1 MTINSKRKILKK
13 YTGRGGTGSGAVSA
27 FNRSGDTTRQT
38 INKLNFGPTSG
49 IKDSINGV
57 SSGIKG
63 GSKGSGNSLT
73 AEAFKQ
79 TFFHPAALPLG
90 NKRAPQNLPKPT
102 DSNFLKRLIP
112 KK

>member
-1 MTINSKRKILKK
+1 MKTKRDILKK
-13 YTGRGGTGSGAVSA
+13 YTGKGGPGPAISS
-27 FNRSGDTTRQT
+27 FNRSGDNTRET

-49 IKDSINGV
+49 IKDSVNGV

-73 AEAFKQ
+73 AAAFKQ
-79 TFFHPAALPLG
+79 VFTHPGAVPLNNEIAPPPLP
-90 NKRAPQNLPKPT
+90 QPK
-102 DSNFLKRLIP
+102 DSNFQKVSKI